1 MQNKDMGALNK
12 KEAKQKQQIIVL
24 LGAIIVVVLVVMI
37 SLNLIRG
44 NKIEKINVSKIIE
57 NAETKLIF
65 VENSDKSKCKK
76 CSTIKKYLDSEKIN
90 YVTYDVSM
98 YSKKEYNEML
108 KTVEINPDD
117 FGYPAVIYLKEG
129 RLYADVINLEDTKP
143 VEDFIKTYDL
153 KKVK

>member
-1 MQNKDMGALNK
+1 MEKKNMGALNK
-12 KEAKQKQQIIVL
+12 QELKQKQQIMFLI
-24 LGAIIVVVLVVMI
+24 GAIVVVILVVI
-37 SLNLIRG
+37 LILNLIKG
-44 NKIEKINVSKIIE
+44 SKVEKINVSKIVE

-90 YVTYDVSM
+90 YVTYDVSL
-98 YSKKEYNEML
+98 YTKQEYREML
-108 KTVEINPDD
+108 KTIEINPDD
-117 FGYPAVIYLKEG
+117 FGYPGVVYIKEG

-143 VEDFIKTYDL
+143 VKDFIKTYDL